1 MNERQQKKFREELSA
16 KAGQLKRCPFC
27 GSEGHIVNY
36 RGLRT
41 ASCNRCW
48 FVAPTYL
55 TRREAVDAWNERVSE
70 DKQIPKPSADC
81 LPGYMALPVFIDSD
95 GMLSYETYKDHY
107 PLDLIIRHP
116 SWSGRYGYNREDGVV
131 CWNDCSR
138 IYTNGKDYVC
148 RAVGKWNTVVF
159 PDWVEMKEEK

>member
-70 DKQIPKPSADC
+70 DKQIPDPSADC
-81 LPGYMALPVFIDSD
+81 LPGYMAYPVEPTPEGLFVLLSEDSCLLIDR
-95 GMLSYETYKDHY
+95 
-107 PLDLIIRHP
+107 IIAEVG
-116 SWSGRYGYNREDGVV
+116 WSGRYGYNRADNSVFWV
-131 CWNDCSR
+131 DRQR
-138 IYTNGKDYVC
+138 IYTNGKDICMFIYEDYT
-148 RAVGKWNTVVF
+148 TVVF
-159 PDWVEMKEEK
+159 PD